1 MSSPT
6 NTAGYFNRYIQLVT
20 EQDASIA
27 FTKQWETLKPFFGT
41 IDEAKSTYA
50 YAPGKWT
57 IKELL
62 QHLIDSER
70 IFSYRALSIARGE
83 QANLPGFD
91 EEAYALKSE
100 ANARSWQDL
109 VDEFFT
115 VRITTMQ
122 LFHSFSKQTLE
133 AKGKANNNQIT
144 VSAIAYIIIGHCTH
158 HEHILK
164 EKYL

>member
-6 NTAGYFNRYIQLVT
+6 NTPNYFNRYIQQVT

-27 FTKQWETLKPFFGT
+27 FAKQWETLKTFFGT

-50 YAPGKWT
+50 YAAGKWS
-57 IKELL
+57 IKALT
-62 QHLIDSER
+62 QHLIDCER

-83 QANLPGFD
+83 QVNLPGFD
-91 EEAYALKSE
+91 EDAYAAKSD
-100 ANARSWQDL
+100 ANSRSWQDI

-122 LFHSFSKQTLE
+122 LFHSFSKQALE
-133 AKGKANNNQIT
+133 AKGKANNNSLS
-144 VSAIAYIIIGHCTH
+144 VADIAYIIIGHCTH
-158 HEHILK
+158 HKKVME